1 MIFSKARSHS
11 PAKLEPESI
20 SSRELELA
28 IERQELQLH
37 YQPQVD
43 AQRGAL
49 IGFESLLRWPSPVLG
64 NISPDVFIPL
74 AESSGLINAL
84 WDYILGCIQQ
94 DRETL
99 LRHPELHV
107 AINLSA
113 LQLPQLGLADQM
125 AKWLQKSGL
134 DGSQV
139 HIEIT
144 ESSLLASSEI
154 TEENLMGMRSLGVA
168 IWLDDF
174 GTGFSSLRLM
184 RDLPISGLK
193 IDKSFVTSIE
203 DDVDDFRIVSAI
215 VAMANSLGLRVVAE
229 GVETESQAQILGQLG
244 CNILQGY
251 LIGKAEPMQTLED
264 RWFRNE
270 PPRILD

>member
-1 MIFSKARSHS
+1 MILNTLQRGLKKRA
-11 PAKLEPESI
+11 ADEV
-20 SSRELELA
+20 SSRELERALK
-28 IERQELQLH
+28 RGELQLH

-43 AQRGAL
+43 ALRGVLVGYEA
-49 IGFESLLRWPSPVLG
+49 LLRWPSPSLG
-64 NISPDVFIPL
+64 NVSPDVFIPL
-74 AESSGLINAL
+74 AEMSGLIRQL
-84 WDYILGCIQQ
+84 WYYILDCIHK
-94 DRETL
+94 DRDHFL
-99 LRHPELHV
+99 QHPELHV
-107 AINLSA
+107 ALNLSA
-113 LQLPQLGLADQM
+113 LQLPQPGLAEHM
-125 AKWLQKSGL
+125 AQWMRKSGL
-134 DGSQV
+134 DGSQI

-144 ESSLLASSEI
+144 ESSLLASSEN
-154 TEENLMGMRSLGVA
+154 TEDNLSGLRSLGMA

-203 DDVDDFRIVSAI
+203 EDVDDFRIVSAI

-251 LIGKAEPMQTLED
+251 LIGKAAPMRELEG

-270 PPRILD
+270 EPRIPE

>member
-1 MIFSKARSHS
+1 MFLQMGGRSKDRADK
-11 PAKLEPESI
+11 PVT
-20 SSRELELA
+20 SRELERALK
-28 IERQELQLH
+28 RRELRLH

-43 AQRGAL
+43 AMRGAL
-49 IGFESLLRWPSPVLG
+49 LGFECLLRWPSPTLG
-64 NISPDVFIPL
+64 NVSPDVFIPL
-74 AESSGLINAL
+74 AESSGLINQI
-84 WDYILGCIQQ
+84 WDYILECVRQ
-94 DRETL
+94 DRDHL

-113 LQLPQLGLADQM
+113 MQLPQPGLAEQV
-125 AKWLQKSGL
+125 AQWLQKSGL

-154 TEENLMGMRSLGVA
+154 TEENLTGLRALGVA

-203 DDVDDFRIVSAI
+203 EDVDDFRIVSAI

-251 LIGKAEPMQTLED
+251 LIGKAAPMQELED
-264 RWFRNE
+264 RWFGQE
-270 PPRILD
+270 APRILE